1 MQSRKLYKRLVST
14 FLLTFL
20 ICFQSKLISEQVL
33 EGDSIKIKVNTR
45 GTFGNNVR
53 GSSNNSNLML
63 RFDKTG
69 TGSFTN
75 TTTTSPDYFQPG
87 TPFEGF
93 SFEYKPT
100 GGSLTEKR
108 NANYLY
114 NDIGTGSLT
123 DKSGVS
129 YENLTFDNRVIW
141 ER

>member
-1 MQSRKLYKRLVST
+1 MLA
-14 FLLTFL
+14 FL
-20 ICFQSKLISEQVL
+20 IGFQSKLISEQVL

-87 TPFEGF
+87 SPFEGF
-93 SFEYKPT
+93 SVEYKP
-100 GGSLTEKR
+100 
-108 NANYLY
+108 NWY
-114 NDIGTGSLT
+114 
-123 DKSGVS
+123 
-129 YENLTFDNRVIW
+129 
-141 ER
+141 